1 MADIWT
7 PLPLPF
13 PIPLPYS
20 GKGGDAQ
27 SGAKASA
34 EGALQVPISSG
45 SVSGQ
50 MCHTADPCW
59 RSPLCSPREDG
70 VLEKPCNPSG
80 RGGKKHPALNL
91 LIWSSFD
98 ETEKKL
104 D

>member
-34 EGALQVPISSG
+34 ESALRSPSAQAVSLARCVTLLTPAGALLSAAP
-45 SVSGQ
+45 
-50 MCHTADPCW
+50 
-59 RSPLCSPREDG
+59 
-70 VLEKPCNPSG
+70 G
-80 RGGKKHPALNL
+80 RMEYWKNLAIRLGGGEKHPALHL

-104 D
+104 E